1 VFDRPPREPE
11 WLSWLFVVAWSAMI
25 YATIPFTR
33 LLTNYVGDTWGR
45 EAFTYGVIAVIALAA
60 LLALVGLLRRPRTS
74 PGGLLWLLAIAA
86 VLIGLTLRLGA
97 TSPEEALHF
106 VQYGP
111 LGLLLFRAYAH
122 RIRDVSIYAA
132 VAITGGIV
140 GTVDEVIQW
149 ATPAR
154 YFGLHD
160 VGLNFLA
167 VLLVQVAVAAGV
179 RPAIVSGW
187 PDGAGLRRLCYLGAL
202 AVALLGLCLQNTP
215 DRVAWYTARLPLV
228 ATVFAGANDMIEYGY
243 RHEDPDFGIF
253 RSRLTTEALR
263 RTDSA
268 RAADVAA
275 VLDRYQEREAYAD
288 FLDTYPA
295 WRDAFLHEA
304 RVHLFRRDAYLR
316 YADEAEDATSRDERL
331 AVAYWENRIL
341 EKYFGRVLAA
351 SAYLWPAEVRADAGR
366 AAAVGGRYDSAVSR
380 ALITRTNRRQMLW
393 LSVGLCLGLV
403 LLGFALGRRVRR

>member
-1 VFDRPPREPE
+1 MFDRPPREPE
-11 WLSWLFVVAWSAMI
+11 WLSWLFVVAWSAAI

-33 LLTNYVGDTWGR
+33 LLTNYVGDVWGR
-45 EAFTYGVIAVIALAA
+45 DAFTYGVIAVIVLAA

-86 VLIGLTLRLGA
+86 VMIGLTLWLGG

-111 LGLLLFRAYAH
+111 LGLLLFRAYVH
-122 RIRDVSIYAA
+122 RIRDAGIYAA

-154 YFGLHD
+154 HFGLHD
-160 VGLNFLA
+160 VGLNFVA

-215 DRVAWYTARLPLV
+215 DRVAWYTARVPLV
-228 ATVFAGANDMIEYGY
+228 GTVFAGANDMIEYGY
-243 RHEDPDFGIF
+243 RHEDPEFGFF
-253 RSRLTTEALR
+253 RSRLTTDALL
-263 RTDSA
+263 RTDSS

-275 VLDRYQEREAYAD
+275 VLDRYQGREAYAD
-288 FLDTYPA
+288 FLDAHPA

-316 YADEAEDATSRDERL
+316 YAEEAEDATSRDERL
-331 AVAYWENRIL
+331 VVAYWENRIL
-341 EKYFGRVLAA
+341 EKYFGTVLAA

-380 ALITRTNRRQMLW
+380 ALITRTNRRQMFW

-403 LLGFALGRRVRR
+403 VLGFALGRRVRR